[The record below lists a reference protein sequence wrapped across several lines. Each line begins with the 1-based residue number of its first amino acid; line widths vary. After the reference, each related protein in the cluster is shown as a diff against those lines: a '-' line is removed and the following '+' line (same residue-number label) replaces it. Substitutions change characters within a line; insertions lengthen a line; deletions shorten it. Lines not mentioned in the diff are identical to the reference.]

1 MSAPFVFH
9 CLNVKLADE
18 WLKTCNEYL
27 GYVRRP
33 FKSVP
38 ASKLWKCHQSNW
50 ADAYKEWGV
59 LQFYMGVVTAIIMA
73 VMRGLDWNERHN
85 HHKHEKH
92 HGEHH
97 HEDHKGADIINIVID
112 VVVRILVCY
121 ILAHLSWF
129 AVVRKNG
136 CFCCIIACCECP
148 PVLLLWGVLSII
160 WGVLGML
167 DSVQDLNDCAFCF
180 IGTIVQAVYCIILLY
195 MGFCCLKL
203 WIQHGSEIIPPSIQG
218 KGPDGE
224 IVGAA
229 QIL

>member
-1 MSAPFVFH
+1 MSAPCVFH
-9 CLNVKLADE
+9 CLNTRLADE
-18 WLKTCNEYL
+18 WLKTCREYL

-33 FKSVP
+33 GQSVP
-38 ASKLWKCHQSNW
+38 LCQLWKCNQSNW
-50 ADAYKEWGV
+50 AAAYTEWGV
-59 LQFYMGVVTAIIMA
+59 LQFYMGVVTAIIMG
-73 VMRGLDWNERHN
+73 VILTLDGDNVVGVGIELVAR
-85 HHKHEKH
+85 
-92 HGEHH
+92 
-97 HEDHKGADIINIVID
+97 IV
-112 VVVRILVCY
+112 VCY

>member
-59 LQFYMGVVTAIIMA
+59 LQFYMGVVTAIIMG
-73 VMRGLDWNERHN
+73 VILTLDGDNVVGVGIELVAR
-85 HHKHEKH
+85 
-92 HGEHH
+92 
-97 HEDHKGADIINIVID
+97 IV
-112 VVVRILVCY
+112 VCY

-136 CFCCIIACCECP
+136 CFCCVIACCECP
-148 PVLLLWGVLSII
+148 PLLLLWGMLNLV
-160 WGVLGML
+160 WGVLGVV
-167 DSVQDLNDCAFCF
+167 DSLNKLGGCIFC
-180 IGTIVQAVYCIILLY
+180 IVGPIASVIYCIILFY
-195 MGFCCLKL
+195 MGVCCLKL
-203 WIQHGSEIIPPSIQG
+203 WVKHGSEIIPPAIEA
-218 KGPDGE
+218 KGTDGE
-224 IVGAA
+224 TVGAA
-229 QIL
+229 QAV

>member
-9 CLNVKLADE
+9 CLNIKLADE
-18 WLKTCNEYL
+18 LLKTCNEYL

-33 FKSVP
+33 FQSVP
-38 ASKLWKCHQSNW
+38 LCQLWKCNQSNW
-50 ADAYKEWGV
+50 AAAYTEWGV

-73 VMRGLDWNERHN
+73 VLRGLDWNNRHN
-85 HHKHEKH
+85 DEHGKH

-97 HEDHKGADIINIVID
+97 EDYNAAVIINIGID

-148 PVLLLWGVLSII
+148 PVLLLWGVLSIV
-160 WGVLGML
+160 WGIIGML
-167 DSVQDLNDCAFCF
+167 DSVQDLHDCIICI
-180 IGTIVQAVYCIILLY
+180 IGTIVQAFYCIILLY
-195 MGFCCLKL
+195 MGLCCLKL
-203 WIQHGSEIIPPSIQG
+203 WIQHGSEIIPPVIQG

-224 IVGAA
+224 VVGAA
-229 QIL
+229 VIL